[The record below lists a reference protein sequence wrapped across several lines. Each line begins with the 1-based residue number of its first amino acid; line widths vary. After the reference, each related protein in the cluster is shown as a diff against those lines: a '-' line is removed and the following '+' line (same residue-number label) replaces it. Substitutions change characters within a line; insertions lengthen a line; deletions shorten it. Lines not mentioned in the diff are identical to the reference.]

1 MDFNYF
7 YGRGADQ
14 FAFYQI
20 PKILIT
26 DEKFAGI
33 TMESKILY
41 SLMLD
46 RASLSAKNGWL
57 PVYRMAKYSKEWL
70 KQFWTER
77 IAGYLN
83 GDGRKQR
90 VDEDIIEY
98 ILKNAVPALAQNL
111 PRELCEIADTYWIKL
126 SEDDERDCYYHS
138 SLDNAKEYGLSR
150 KADLYK
156 FEYRNIYENAFL
168 NILIQYN
175 WIIALEWIIRL
186 TNHVAD
192 SMRTLSPES
201 VYEITIWEESPQDE
215 RKYICNPNFWLAGI
229 QEHRVHELISDAIYL
244 FTKMAIREINSKNNN
259 EELVI
264 KFAEYIKSQIV
275 KKSNNTM
282 MLSVLAE
289 IGRNCEKIIP
299 GYSLFLATS
308 IELVMLDSQKIGLLA
323 PNPDKQLY
331 EKLIL
336 MSVGIPELKSRYD
349 IEVKGNDSLQEYV
362 LKLQLCI

>member
-1 MDFNYF
+1 M
-7 YGRGADQ
+7 
-14 FAFYQI
+14 
-20 PKILIT
+20 
-26 DEKFAGI
+26 
-33 TMESKILY
+33 
-41 SLMLD
+41 
-46 RASLSAKNGWL
+46 
-57 PVYRMAKYSKEWL
+57 
-70 KQFWTER
+70 
-77 IAGYLN
+77 
-83 GDGRKQR
+83 
-90 VDEDIIEY
+90 DEDIIEY

-299 GYSLFLATS
+299 GYVVIIQLAGIIEKCVIKATKVTSVVLAAFFIFSLGIFTGFFAFSHSLAF
-308 IELVMLDSQKIGLLA
+308 ILVAIFPIMG
-323 PNPDKQLY
+323 
-331 EKLIL
+331 
-336 MSVGIPELKSRYD
+336 SRD
-349 IEVKGNDSLQEYV
+349 IIAAV
-362 LKLQLCI
+362 